1 MKYLLIIFTLIV
13 AGVYTI
19 GIPAELDVE
28 RTGTI
33 HGEVFLDES
42 VPEPPQIR
50 ADRNVEV
57 CGEVVSD
64 NPLIVQNQR
73 VQGTVIS
80 LDWQAGSMP
89 QSNPADER
97 PELALRG
104 KHCRFDPRIQ
114 VASVGTRLIVGSK
127 DPIAHNPHG
136 WWNHSKTVFNLT
148 VLNPSFS
155 FRRTLKR
162 PGIYRIDC
170 DTHKWMKA
178 YIHVFNHP
186 FYGITDEKGRF
197 IIPDVPVGQYTLRA
211 WHEVLG
217 EQTVVLDVK
226 AGEKTECVFKFSLS
240 DHRDAKYKPEY
251 ISPWPPS
258 EDPGVRQE

>member
-13 AGVYTI
+13 VGSYTTGVLAQLGVESK
-19 GIPAELDVE
+19 GI
-28 RTGTI
+28 I
-33 HGEVFLDES
+33 HGEVILNGK
-42 VPEPPQIR
+42 VPDPPQIQ

-57 CGEVVSD
+57 CGEVLSD
-64 NPLIVQNQR
+64 NPLIVQNQK

-80 LDWQAGSMP
+80 LDWQGDRVP
-89 QSNPADER
+89 RSNPADER
-97 PELALRG
+97 PELSLRG

-114 VASVGTRLIVGSK
+114 AALVGARLTVGSK

-136 WWNHSKTVFNLT
+136 WLNHSRTIFNLT

-155 FRRTLKR
+155 FRRVLKR

-178 YIHVFNHP
+178 YIHVFDHR
-186 FYGITDEKGRF
+186 FFAITDEDGRF

-226 AGEKTECVFKFSLS
+226 AGEKIESVFKFPLF
-240 DHRDAKYKPEY
+240 DHRDEKYKPEY
-251 ISPWPPS
+251 ISPWPP
-258 EDPGVRQE
+258 